1 MYVEPSLKKE
11 PDIGKALRKK
21 FIALVVIGFVLITG
35 YNGYVAYNMK
45 SDNELMQEEISKANS
60 TFENI
65 KILNARILSLEHKH
79 EMLSNCVDYLEM
91 QFIRSRNV
99 ESTSAEYSRYKD
111 KCQNAVSLSYNF
123 SSKIQ
128 K

>member
-11 PDIGKALRKK
+11 TDILKTIRKN
-21 FIALVVIGFVLITG
+21 FIIVGIIIFLAVTA

-45 SDNELMQEEISKANS
+45 SDNELISEEISKANS

-65 KILNARILSLEHKH
+65 KILNARVQHLEHKH
-79 EMLSNCVDYLEM
+79 EILANCVDYLEM

-99 ESTSAEYSRYKD
+99 ESTSAEYSIYKD
-111 KCQNAVSLSYNF
+111 KCQNSVTVSYLNHTL
-123 SSKIQ
+123 K
-128 K
+128 

>member
-11 PDIGKALRKK
+11 TDFGKTFRKK
-21 FIALVVIGFVLITG
+21 FIALVIVGFVMITG

-65 KILNARILSLEHKH
+65 KILNARIQSLEHKH

-91 QFIRSRNV
+91 QFIRSRSI
-99 ESTSAEYSRYKD
+99 ESTATEYSRYKD
-111 KCQNAVSLSYNF
+111 KCQNAVAISYNF
-123 SSKIQ
+123 SPKNQ

>member
-21 FIALVVIGFVLITG
+21 FIALVIIGFVLITG

-65 KILNARILSLEHKH
+65 KILNARIQSLEHKH
-79 EMLSNCVDYLEM
+79 EMLSNCVDYLEL
-91 QFIRSRNV
+91 QFIRSNSINS
-99 ESTSAEYSRYKD
+99 STNEYNKYKD
-111 KCQNAVSLSYNF
+111 RCQNSVELSYL
-123 SSKIQ
+123 K